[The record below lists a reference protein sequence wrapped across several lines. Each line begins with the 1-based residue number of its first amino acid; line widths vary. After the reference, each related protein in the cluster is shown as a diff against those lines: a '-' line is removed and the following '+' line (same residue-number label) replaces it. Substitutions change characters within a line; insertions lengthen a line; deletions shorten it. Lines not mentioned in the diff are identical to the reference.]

1 MHPRTGDHEE
11 LQLSAILA
19 LVPGAEPEVAVGD
32 PPLMF
37 PS

>member
-1 MHPRTGDHEE
+1 MHPRTGDHEG